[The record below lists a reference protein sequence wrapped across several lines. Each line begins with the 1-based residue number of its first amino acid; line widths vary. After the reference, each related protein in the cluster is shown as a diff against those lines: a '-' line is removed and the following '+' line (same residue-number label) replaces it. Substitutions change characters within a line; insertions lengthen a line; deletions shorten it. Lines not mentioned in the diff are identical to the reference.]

1 MNALITTPL
10 NITNPV
16 SEHVHLPS
24 PTFPSSK
31 PGQYHALDT
40 IGMTTENTMI
50 GIGAGI
56 VAAAAKNSLATG
68 PRNISTLFSK
78 SGGVISIFAGTSFA
92 YTFAYSAVSNL
103 REREDGWSHM
113 WAGAATGALLGA
125 RTKRIPAFF
134 GWTVLCGA
142 VGGLFGWTGARF
154 NADRKASLE
163 ESPKGFVQEDAH
175 QTFWEVVH
183 RRPLSLT
190 VEQLGEGRGIN
201 AVPIATANAATV
213 DVPN

>member
-1 MNALITTPL
+1 MLRSPTYPFSE
-10 NITNPV
+10 TNPV

-24 PTFPSSK
+24 PTFNSSK
-31 PGQYHALDT
+31 AGQFHPLDT
-40 IGMTTENTMI
+40 MGLTTKSAMV
-50 GIGAGI
+50 GLGAGI
-56 VAAAAKNSLATG
+56 VAAAAKNSLASG

-78 SGGVISIFAGTSFA
+78 SGGVVGAFTGSSAA
-92 YTFAYSAVSNL
+92 YVFTYSAVSNL
-103 REREDGWSHM
+103 RERQDGWNHM

-125 RTKRIPAFF
+125 RTARIPAFF

-142 VGGLFGWTGARF
+142 ACGLFGWTGAKF
-154 NADRKASLE
+154 NSDQKASLE
-163 ESPKGFVQEDAH
+163 QSPKGFVQEDAH

-213 DVPN
+213 EVSN